1 MLRICA
7 KKVDT
12 KFDKFCCRQWYV
24 DYGDAVRML
33 GKAVFKE
40 GYDQGYEQD
49 WDESKDFD
57 TPCADLLNYVGRFA
71 VTRGRSR

>member
-1 MLRICA
+1 
-7 KKVDT
+7 
-12 KFDKFCCRQWYV
+12 
-24 DYGDAVRML
+24 ML